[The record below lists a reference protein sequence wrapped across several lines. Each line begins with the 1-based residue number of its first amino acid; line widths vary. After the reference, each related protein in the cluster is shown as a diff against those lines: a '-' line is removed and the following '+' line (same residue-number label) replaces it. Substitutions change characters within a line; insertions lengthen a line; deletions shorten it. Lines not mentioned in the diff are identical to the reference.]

1 MKGDTDMS
9 YPLKDD
15 KSLNNKACDNISPI
29 ESCLLSLPP
38 NQFALLSSIFGLIL
52 LDGLN
57 VDQKNALG
65 NFIVNI
71 GQAILTAAAQEQS
84 LQNNNKQNKSPDN
97 DQINEEIEEL
107 KKQVALL
114 KKELCNRI

>member
-1 MKGDTDMS
+1 MS

-38 NQFALLSSIFGLIL
+38 NQFALLSSIFGLLL

-71 GQAILTAAAQEQS
+71 GQALLTAAAQEQS
-84 LQNNNKQNKSPDN
+84 LQSSNAQNNNLDS
-97 DQINEEIEEL
+97 DQINEEIEDL
-107 KKQVALL
+107 KKQIALL
-114 KKELCNRI
+114 KKEICNRN

>member
-1 MKGDTDMS
+1 MS
-9 YPLKDD
+9 NPLKDD
-15 KSLNNKACDNISPI
+15 KSTNNSSCDKISPI

-38 NQFALLSSIFGLIL
+38 NQFALLSSILGILL

-65 NFIVNI
+65 NFVVNI
-71 GQAILTAAAQEQS
+71 GQAILTAASQEQS
-84 LQNNNKQNKSPDN
+84 LQNSNKQNNSPDN

-114 KKELCNRI
+114 KKELCDRI